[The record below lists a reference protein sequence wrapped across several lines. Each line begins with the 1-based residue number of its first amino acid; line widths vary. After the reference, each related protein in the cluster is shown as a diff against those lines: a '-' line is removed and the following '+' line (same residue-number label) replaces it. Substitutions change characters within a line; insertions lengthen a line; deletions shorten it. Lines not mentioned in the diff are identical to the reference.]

1 MKKIIIGLCLVGL
14 CVTSNYV
21 IAQQVHLDRTVTSLT
36 TPETVSVTWDNFV
49 RAETDKMMNS
59 YASIGAFGKFYHIRA
74 VTPIDEQKVIRMNR
88 DTRYSMGVFDLT
100 NPVTITL
107 PDAGTR
113 FMSMAIINQDQ
124 YVKSVEYG
132 QGDYKYTRESV
143 GTRYLCIIMRTL
155 VDGDDKKDNK
165 IVTDLQNNIKVKQT
179 SSGKYEIPNWD
190 KESQDK
196 MRDAINVLASTL
208 TSTKMCFGDVDEV
221 DEIAHLL
228 GAAYGWGGN
237 PAYAAMYFNVVP
249 EKNDGQT
256 PYVLTVK
263 DNVPID
269 ADGFW
274 SISMYNEKGF
284 FEQNKYNAYTV
295 NGVSGKKDKNGTITI
310 HFGGDPG
317 QSNFLPITKGWN
329 YILRAYKPHKEII
342 NGTWKFPDPVIA
354 N

>member
-14 CVTSNYV
+14 CVTSNYI
-21 IAQQVHLDRTVTSLT
+21 IAQQAHLDKTVTSLT
-36 TPETVSVTWDNFV
+36 TSETVSVTWDKFV
-49 RAETDKMMNS
+49 RAESDKMMSS
-59 YASIGAFGKFYHIRA
+59 YATKGAFGKFFHIRA
-74 VTPIDEQKVIRMNR
+74 VTPIDEQNVIRMNR
-88 DTRYSMGVFDLT
+88 DTRYSMGIFDLT

-107 PDAGTR
+107 PDAGKR
-113 FMSMAIINQDQ
+113 FMSMQVINQDE
-124 YVKSVEYG
+124 YTKSVLYDS
-132 QGDYKYTRESV
+132 GDYTFTRESI
-143 GTRYLCIIMRTL
+143 GTRYFCIIIRTL
-155 VDGDDKKDNK
+155 VNGDDEKDNK
-165 IVTDLQNNIKVKQT
+165 IVTDLQNNMKVKQT

-196 MRDAINVLASTL
+196 LRDAINVLASTL
-208 TSTKMCFGDVDEV
+208 TDTRKCFGDVDEV

-237 PAYAAMYFNVVP
+237 PAYAAMYLNTVP

-263 DNVPID
+263 DNVPV
-269 ADGFW
+269 DGFW
-274 SISMYNEKGF
+274 SISVYNEKGY

-295 NGVSGKKDKNGTITI
+295 SNVTGKKDKDGSIII

-317 QSNFLPITKGWN
+317 QSNFVPITKGWN
-329 YILRAYKPHKEII
+329 YIVRLYRPHKEII
-342 NGTWKFPDPVIA
+342 NGTYKFPVPVIA

>member
-14 CVTSNYV
+14 WASSNHV
-21 IAQQVHLDRTVTSLT
+21 IAQQAHLDKTVTSLT
-36 TPETVSVTWDNFV
+36 TSETVSVTWDKFV
-49 RAETDKMMNS
+49 RAESDKMMSS
-59 YASIGAFGKFYHIRA
+59 YATKGAFGKFYHIRA
-74 VTPIDEQKVIRMNR
+74 VTPIDEQNVIRMNR
-88 DTRYSMGVFDLT
+88 DTRYSMGIFDLT

-107 PDAGTR
+107 PDAGKR
-113 FMSMAIINQDQ
+113 FMSMQVINQDE
-124 YVKSVEYG
+124 YTKSVLYDS
-132 QGDYKYTRESV
+132 GDYTFTRESI
-143 GTRYLCIIMRTL
+143 GTRYFCIIIRTL
-155 VDGDDKKDNK
+155 VNGDDEKDNK

-196 MRDAINVLASTL
+196 LRDAINVLASTL
-208 TSTKMCFGDVDEV
+208 TDTRKCFGDVDEV

-237 PAYAAMYFNVVP
+237 PAYAAMYLNAVP

-263 DNVPID
+263 DNVPV
-269 ADGFW
+269 DGFW
-274 SISMYNEKGF
+274 SISVYNEKGY

-295 NGVSGKKDKNGTITI
+295 SNVTGKKDKDGSIII

-317 QSNFLPITKGWN
+317 QSNFVPITKGWN
-329 YILRAYKPHKEII
+329 YIVRLYRPHKEII
-342 NGTWKFPDPVIA
+342 NGTYKFPVPVIA

>member
-21 IAQQVHLDRTVTSLT
+21 IAQQAHLDKTVTSLT
-36 TPETVSVTWDNFV
+36 TSETVSVTWDNFV
-49 RAETDKMMNS
+49 RAETDKYMGA
-59 YASIGAFGKFYHIRA
+59 YAAKGGFGKFFHIRA
-74 VTPIDEQKVIRMNR
+74 VTPIDAQSVIRMNR
-88 DTRYSMGVFDLT
+88 DTRYSFGIFDLT
-100 NPVTITL
+100 NPLTITL
-107 PDAGTR
+107 PDAGKR
-113 FMSMAIINQDQ
+113 FMSLQVINQDE
-124 YVKSVEYG
+124 YTKSVEYG
-132 QGDYKYTRESV
+132 QGDYKFTSKSV
-143 GTRYLCIIMRTL
+143 GTRYLCLVIRTL
-155 VDGDDKKDNK
+155 VIGDDEKDNK

-237 PAYAAMYFNVVP
+237 PANAAMYLNAVP

-263 DNVPID
+263 DNIPI
-269 ADGFW
+269 DGFW
-274 SISMYNEKGF
+274 SISVYNEKGY

-295 NGVSGKKDKNGTITI
+295 SSMTGKKEKDGSITI

-317 QSNFLPITKGWN
+317 QSNFVPIPKGWN
-329 YILRAYKPHKEII
+329 YIIRLYRPHKEVI
-342 NGTWKFPDPVIA
+342 NGTWKFPDPVVA

>member
-14 CVTSNYV
+14 CVTSNYI
-21 IAQQVHLDRTVTSLT
+21 IAQQAHLDKTVTSLT
-36 TPETVSVTWDNFV
+36 TSETVSVTWDKFV
-49 RAETDKMMNS
+49 RAESDKMMSS
-59 YASIGAFGKFYHIRA
+59 YATNGGFGKFFHIRA
-74 VTPIDEQKVIRMNR
+74 VTPIDAQNVIRMNR
-88 DTRYSMGVFDLT
+88 DTRYSMGIFDLT
-100 NPVTITL
+100 NNPLTITL
-107 PDAGTR
+107 PDAGKR
-113 FMSMAIINQDQ
+113 FMSMQVINQDE
-124 YVKSVEYG
+124 YTKSVEYDP
-132 QGDYKYTRESV
+132 GDYKFTSESV
-143 GTRYLCIIMRTL
+143 GTRYLCIIIRTL
-155 VDGDDKKDNK
+155 VNGDDEKDNK

-196 MRDAINVLASTL
+196 LRDAINVLASTL
-208 TSTKMCFGDVDEV
+208 TDTRKCFGDVDEV

-237 PAYAAMYFNVVP
+237 PAYAAMYLNAVP

-263 DNVPID
+263 DNVPV
-269 ADGFW
+269 DGFW
-274 SISMYNEKGF
+274 SISVYNEKGY

-295 NGVSGKKDKNGTITI
+295 SNVTGKKDKDGSIII

-317 QSNFLPITKGWN
+317 QSNFVPITKGWN
-329 YILRAYKPHKEII
+329 YIVRLYRPHKEII
-342 NGTWKFPDPVIA
+342 NGTYKFPVPVIA